1 MVDLPMDGPDWN
13 MSSHPRQILEMH
25 SQLCRQ
31 MKNLA
36 TLRYD
41 DFADAITNFRRALSD
56 FIGESMESCK
66 SGNLDG
72 VSRWAIENGRILD
85 AIKMNIKAKGGPSRL
100 KLHDLLEHYVSFLI
114 TNRLIVIGQFVDFDY
129 LCLF

>member
-41 DFADAITNFRRALSD
+41 DFADSITNFRRALSD

-100 KLHDLLEHYVSFLI
+100 KLHDLVEHYVSFLI
-114 TNRLIVIGQFVDFDY
+114 TN
-129 LCLF
+129 